1 MAYQH
6 KNQAAGEWAKNNFLF
21 QMANIG
27 SEVIRALKWRDKK
40 KEEIAQNAFERSLE
54 LFDLTVADKK
64 NINRLKE
71 ILRAREAWVDFFA
84 YDNIYNSTREQWE
97 KYFLAFNWA
106 ANNKSVNSFP

>member
-6 KNQAAGEWAKNNFLF
+6 KNLASGDWSKLPLLA
-21 QMANIG
+21 QMANLG
-27 SEVIRALKWRDKK
+27 SEVIRALRWRAKGN
-40 KEEIAQNAFERSLE
+40 AAYASAAFERSLE

-84 YDNIYNSTREQWE
+84 YDNIYHSTVEQWE

-106 ANNKSVNSFP
+106 ANKNK